1 MEFYT
6 YQFFINQ
13 SSNTNLMKYLVF
25 ISLLALLLI
34 IILKKFHS
42 RDKMKYRDLI
52 ILVSLGIIFM
62 VGIQINEYEVGK
74 TNRNNS
80 SRMINF
86 LENISDN
93 QQVPAGNL
101 SVNSKYVK
109 DEMLVKIGEDYSI
122 EFDAGLNTSHED
134 RKKMSIINAL
144 LSLNQE
150 AIGTFYPFIS
160 DAPTSSFDFDT
171 THKYLLGIKD
181 IFGQS
186 IIMTKDV
193 DINSDNYQDL
203 STQKN
208 VSQIFLLESKLY
220 CEGDNEPEL
229 HEVST
234 LVTSLRNII

>member
-80 SRMINF
+80 SRMINS

-93 QQVPAGNL
+93 QQVPASDL

-109 DEMLVKIGEDYSI
+109 DEMLVKIGEDYYQ
-122 EFDAGLNTSHED
+122 
-134 RKKMSIINAL
+134 INMNADL
-144 LSLNQE
+144 
-150 AIGTFYPFIS
+150 
-160 DAPTSSFDFDT
+160 SSFKLEET
-171 THKYLLGIKD
+171 YLLNAKD
-181 IFGQS
+181 I
-186 IIMTKDV
+186 
-193 DINSDNYQDL
+193 
-203 STQKN
+203 
-208 VSQIFLLESKLY
+208 KLV
-220 CEGDNEPEL
+220 EE
-229 HEVST
+229 
-234 LVTSLRNII
+234 

>member
-109 DEMLVKIGEDYSI
+109 DEMLVKIGEDYYQ
-122 EFDAGLNTSHED
+122 
-134 RKKMSIINAL
+134 INMNADL
-144 LSLNQE
+144 
-150 AIGTFYPFIS
+150 
-160 DAPTSSFDFDT
+160 SSFKLEET
-171 THKYLLGIKD
+171 YLLNAKD
-181 IFGQS
+181 I
-186 IIMTKDV
+186 
-193 DINSDNYQDL
+193 
-203 STQKN
+203 
-208 VSQIFLLESKLY
+208 KLV
-220 CEGDNEPEL
+220 EE
-229 HEVST
+229 
-234 LVTSLRNII
+234 

>member
-93 QQVPAGNL
+93 QQVPASDL

-109 DEMLVKIGEDYSI
+109 DEMLVKIGEDYYQ
-122 EFDAGLNTSHED
+122 
-134 RKKMSIINAL
+134 INMNADL
-144 LSLNQE
+144 
-150 AIGTFYPFIS
+150 
-160 DAPTSSFDFDT
+160 SSFKLEET
-171 THKYLLGIKD
+171 YLLNAKD
-181 IFGQS
+181 I
-186 IIMTKDV
+186 
-193 DINSDNYQDL
+193 
-203 STQKN
+203 
-208 VSQIFLLESKLY
+208 KLV
-220 CEGDNEPEL
+220 EE
-229 HEVST
+229 
-234 LVTSLRNII
+234 

>member
-93 QQVPAGNL
+93 QQVPASDL

-109 DEMLVKIGEDYSI
+109 DEMLVKIGKDYYQI
-122 EFDAGLNTSHED
+122 NMNTD
-134 RKKMSIINAL
+134 L
-144 LSLNQE
+144 
-150 AIGTFYPFIS
+150 
-160 DAPTSSFDFDT
+160 SSFKLEET
-171 THKYLLGIKD
+171 YLLNAKD
-181 IFGQS
+181 I
-186 IIMTKDV
+186 
-193 DINSDNYQDL
+193 
-203 STQKN
+203 
-208 VSQIFLLESKLY
+208 KLV
-220 CEGDNEPEL
+220 EE
-229 HEVST
+229 
-234 LVTSLRNII
+234 

>member
-93 QQVPAGNL
+93 QQVTASNL

-109 DEMLVKIGEDYSI
+109 DEMLVKIGEDYYQ
-122 EFDAGLNTSHED
+122 
-134 RKKMSIINAL
+134 INMNADL
-144 LSLNQE
+144 
-150 AIGTFYPFIS
+150 
-160 DAPTSSFDFDT
+160 SSFKLEET
-171 THKYLLGIKD
+171 YLLNAKD
-181 IFGQS
+181 I
-186 IIMTKDV
+186 
-193 DINSDNYQDL
+193 
-203 STQKN
+203 
-208 VSQIFLLESKLY
+208 KLV
-220 CEGDNEPEL
+220 EE
-229 HEVST
+229 
-234 LVTSLRNII
+234 

>member
-109 DEMLVKIGEDYSI
+109 DEMLVKIGEDYYQI
-122 EFDAGLNTSHED
+122 NMNTD
-134 RKKMSIINAL
+134 L
-144 LSLNQE
+144 
-150 AIGTFYPFIS
+150 
-160 DAPTSSFDFDT
+160 SSFKLEET
-171 THKYLLGIKD
+171 YLLNAKD
-181 IFGQS
+181 I
-186 IIMTKDV
+186 
-193 DINSDNYQDL
+193 
-203 STQKN
+203 
-208 VSQIFLLESKLY
+208 KLV
-220 CEGDNEPEL
+220 EE
-229 HEVST
+229 
-234 LVTSLRNII
+234 

>member
-13 SSNTNLMKYLVF
+13 SSNTNLMKYLIF

-93 QQVPAGNL
+93 QQVPASDL

-109 DEMLVKIGEDYSI
+109 DEMLVKIGEDYYQ
-122 EFDAGLNTSHED
+122 
-134 RKKMSIINAL
+134 INMNADL
-144 LSLNQE
+144 
-150 AIGTFYPFIS
+150 
-160 DAPTSSFDFDT
+160 SSFKLEET
-171 THKYLLGIKD
+171 YLLNAKD
-181 IFGQS
+181 I
-186 IIMTKDV
+186 
-193 DINSDNYQDL
+193 
-203 STQKN
+203 
-208 VSQIFLLESKLY
+208 KLV
-220 CEGDNEPEL
+220 EE
-229 HEVST
+229 
-234 LVTSLRNII
+234 